1 MKVSAVDFGVAS
13 WITPNHLKEM
23 ASQGL
28 TLGKLAKNIAAFEI
42 IDGFIDAQG
51 KRLEGCKV
59 SGTSAAPKTIYGQ
72 GKKGKSS
79 LEVLVQDCL
88 AAADFLAI
96 A

>member
-13 WITPNHLKEM
+13 WITPSHLKELS
-23 ASQGL
+23 AHGL
-28 TLGKLAKNIAAFEI
+28 SLGKLAKNIAAFEI

-51 KRLEGCKV
+51 QRLAGHKV
-59 SGTSAAPKTIYGQ
+59 SSSSKAPMTIYGA

-88 AAADFLAI
+88 AAADFMAI